1 MTDTQLTITSLG
13 IKHLMIYL
21 SLLDTEQ
28 GHKSTIITI
37 AVHKIVFLS
46 HRVFVFETEIQIYEL
61 IDYSTNQYL
70 YKYIY

>member
-1 MTDTQLTITSLG
+1 MTDTQLNIYILR

-46 HRVFVFETEIQIYEL
+46 HRVLFCFETEIQIYK
-61 IDYSTNQYL
+61 TMN
-70 YKYIY
+70 